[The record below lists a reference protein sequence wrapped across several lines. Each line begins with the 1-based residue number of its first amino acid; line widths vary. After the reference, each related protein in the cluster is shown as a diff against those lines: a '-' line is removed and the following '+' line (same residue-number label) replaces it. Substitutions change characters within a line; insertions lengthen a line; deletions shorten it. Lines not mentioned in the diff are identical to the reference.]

1 MSTKPPMTKNTRTR
15 THKSNA
21 IESTKAMTL
30 LKRMCPNRI
39 RPAELHMH
47 TYVGKRDNRIGFI
60 H

>member
-1 MSTKPPMTKNTRTR
+1 MSTKRPMTKNTRTH
-15 THKSNA
+15 THKSDA

-30 LKRMCPNRI
+30 LKRMCPNRN

-47 TYVGKRDNRIGFI
+47 TYVGQQDNRIGVI